1 MFNIIST
8 IGGVLIF
15 AEVGGLFISF
25 AYGAYEDYNK
35 DKDKGSATYAS
46 ASNVK
51 AFLEYQKPFFE
62 DNLKKIWSG
71 VEYIA
76 PQLHTFANTL
86 GK

>member
-35 DKDKGSATYAS
+35 DKGSATYAS

-71 VEYIA
+71 VYSASTSYIC
-76 PQLHTFANTL
+76 
-86 GK
+86 